1 MKLNQL
7 PKTTT
12 RSKTRLGR
20 GIGSNQGGHTVGR
33 GQKGQKSRNSVPLY
47 FEGGQLPLTKRMPYL
62 RGKSRFNS
70 LSANTIVINLSDLTS
85 FKDGSTITKESL
97 VTAGLISLKE
107 AASGNV
113 KILGTGDSAK
123 SLKFVGLNVSK
134 SALTKIEKAGGS
146 VEAPAAKPVF
156 GAKKPKTAKQA

>member
-12 RSKTRLGR
+12 RSKTRVGR
-20 GIGSNQGGHTVGR
+20 GIGSNQGGHTTGR

-70 LSANTIVINLSDLTS
+70 LAVNNIIINLSDLES
-85 FKDGSTITKESL
+85 FKDGATITKESL

-107 AASGNV
+107 AADGSV
-113 KILGTGDSAK
+113 KILGTGDLTK
-123 SLKFVGLNVSK
+123 SFKIAGIITSK
-134 SALTKIEKAGGS
+134 SALAKIEKAGGS
-146 VEAPAAKPVF
+146 VEAPEAKPIFGARKPKAAK
-156 GAKKPKTAKQA
+156 